1 MRLFLERSSF
11 SFIFSIWLF
20 KLTHKIFCL
29 CRAVNRG
36 SHVSEATAMP
46 TAPLFLP
53 RYLKLNGPENSDES
67 GQQSQ
72 HKRCDNRLESPE
84 RYSSCLFVKIDPCL
98 LRLQPLC
105 AATAAATATT
115 TARTA
120 LAVTTEIRHHSFL
133 NFLKAELLCV
143 LMPLPLTLRCNA
155 LQCFVSSFFLYNP
168 F

>member
-1 MRLFLERSSF
+1 M
-11 SFIFSIWLF
+11 
-20 KLTHKIFCL
+20 
-29 CRAVNRG
+29 NRG
-36 SHVSEATAMP
+36 PRVSEATAMP
-46 TAPLFLP
+46 TVPLFLP
-53 RYLKLNGPENSDES
+53 RYLKLNGPENIDES

-105 AATAAATATT
+105 AATTTTPTATAAATTTTPTATAAAATATATTTARTATT

-133 NFLKAELLCV
+133 NFLKAELFCA
-143 LMPLPLTLRCNA
+143 LMPLPLTLR
-155 LQCFVSSFFLYNP
+155 
-168 F
+168 